1 MKDVPH
7 DQQPLAAELQVL
19 ALSDGEA
26 NALLAR
32 IRKRS
37 VPPEAP
43 AGLLGLSARR
53 TRQLTLCAAAVA
65 LADVALIA
73 GLSDIGRREPLE
85 LALDAT
91 LVERRLLTARDVYV
105 LHLWGKP

>member
-7 DQQPLAAELQVL
+7 AQQPLATELQVL

-26 NALLAR
+26 NALLDR
-32 IRKRS
+32 IRKQS
-37 VPPEAP
+37 VPPGAP

-53 TRQLTLCAAAVA
+53 TCQFTLCAAAVA
-65 LADVALIA
+65 LAEVALIA
-73 GLSDIGRREPLE
+73 GSTDIGRLEPLE
-85 LALDAT
+85 LALGAT
-91 LVERRLLTARDVYV
+91 LVERRPLTPRDVYV